1 MEKIV
6 ICADQSVTRA
16 GIVAMSKM
24 TTTQV
29 VAQVGNLQMLETC
42 LQVQQADLAIVE
54 LSTLGIAESEAIF
67 QMLED
72 LPLEDAL
79 SVLMLL
85 ENGIEAQAKD
95 SVAQLVSTGAVNLV
109 PVDISANQLRCAISA
124 IISGFNISHPSI
136 TETLFSQ
143 ADTAFGLG
151 ELYSIDPLTTRE
163 VQVLNQ
169 LADGLSNKAIA
180 QVLTISENTVK
191 FHISAILAKLNAS
204 SRTEAVSIGIRAG
217 LVKL

>member
-95 SVAQLVSTGAVNLV
+95 SAAQLVSTGAVNLV

>member
-1 MEKIV
+1 MEKVV

-16 GIVAMSKM
+16 GMAAMSKM
-24 TTTQV
+24 ATTQI
-29 VAQVGNLQMLETC
+29 VAQVGNLQLLEAW
-42 LQVQQADLAIVE
+42 LQNQRADLAIIE
-54 LSTLGIAESEAIF
+54 LSALGITESEAVF
-67 QMLED
+67 QMLEE

-85 ENGIEAQAKD
+85 ENGIEAQARE
-95 SVAQLVSTGAVNLV
+95 SAAQLVGTGAVNIV

-143 ADTAFGLG
+143 SDTAFSLA
-151 ELYSIDPLTTRE
+151 EPYLIDPLTTRE

-191 FHISAILAKLNAS
+191 FHISAILAKLDVS
-204 SRTEAVSIGIRAG
+204 SRTEAVSVGIKAG